1 MATVLPEVAG
11 PQGMTASTQVIPALS
26 SVLVLQRA
34 PVSRLVHKSDFEALL
49 GSPAR
54 KRSAHFVIHHLDGS
68 AATPAQPPR
77 RAKAAKL
84 STGGAQLV
92 PPAVDDLSTAEAETD
107 VQTRPAVALKHQ
119 SGEQAAPQ
127 NTAAASPGAAL
138 GPRWWLG
145 CVVPKRHAK
154 RAVTRTLLKRQMRQ
168 AFESQAGGLP
178 EGRWLMRLNR
188 GFANTQFRSAASD
201 ALRRAASEELHKLLL
216 NLSSAAAPA
225 VRWRPMTDT
234 VVASSVGLQ
243 AGSRAISHAGSQA
256 GSQAGST
263 CRP

>member
-1 MATVLPEVAG
+1 MAKVLPEVAG
-11 PQGMTASTQVIPALS
+11 LTGTTAATQAISALS
-26 SVLVLQRA
+26 SSPVVQSA

-68 AATPAQPPR
+68 AATAAQPPR
-77 RAKAAKL
+77 RAKAAEL

-92 PPAVDDLSTAEAETD
+92 PPAVDDLSTAGAETD

-127 NTAAASPGAAL
+127 NTAAASPGASLAA
-138 GPRWWLG
+138 RWWLG
-145 CVVPKRHAK
+145 CVVPKKHAK

-168 AFESQAGGLP
+168 VFESQAGGLP

-188 GFANTQFRSAASD
+188 GFASTQFRSAASD
-201 ALRRAASEELHKLLL
+201 ALRRAASEELHQLLL
-216 NLSSAAAPA
+216 NLSPGSAPA
-225 VRWRPMTDT
+225 VRWRPMTGT

-243 AGSRAISHAGSQA
+243 AGSQAISQA